1 MLQEF
6 VSYRHDLHCRF
17 QHRDQNLTAGKST
30 VTFSSVSL
38 QLCTSECLLPLC
50 ASRFRD
56 VTPIPAAGL
65 VCNSVEGTDL

>member
-1 MLQEF
+1 MLEEL
-6 VSYRHDLHCRF
+6 VLYRHDLHCRF
-17 QHRDQNLTAGKST
+17 QHRDQSLTAGKPT

-38 QLCTSECLLPLC
+38 QLCTSECLLC

-56 VTPIPAAGL
+56 VIPIAAAGV